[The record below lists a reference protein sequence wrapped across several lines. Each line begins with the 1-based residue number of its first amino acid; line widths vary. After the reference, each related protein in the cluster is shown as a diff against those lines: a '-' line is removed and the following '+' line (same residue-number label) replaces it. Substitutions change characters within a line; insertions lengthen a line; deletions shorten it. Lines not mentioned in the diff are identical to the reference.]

1 MSLQHSV
8 TTPLKDAAPGS
19 MSLSSAMRR
28 IFSPLVRD
36 VRDSYRTH
44 RIMEARKAT
53 QREISALPGNLQED
67 LAFEDGTV
75 VGTRWL

>member
-1 MSLQHSV
+1 M
-8 TTPLKDAAPGS
+8 
-19 MSLSSAMRR
+19 
-28 IFSPLVRD
+28 
-36 VRDSYRTH
+36 RDSYRTH